1 MRDHLKSIR
10 TREENLDEL
19 KRRRKNVGAKA
30 ETAERK
36 LSKMSPEHKNL
47 PMQTDTLNSLR
58 AEIRSL
64 DSEIMS
70 EEAALGD
77 FKRIT
82 TRAWMGLKFGGLVE
96 CAEKGTVSNHALL
109 RSPLMY
115 YLSRSLGS
123 MEDLLSQKYRRNIPS
138 RGYPGAFTT
147 DNQRPSP

>member
-58 AEIRSL
+58 TEIRSL
-64 DSEIMS
+64 DSEIMT

-77 FKRIT
+77 FKRTT
-82 TRAWMGLKFGGLVE
+82 TRAWVGLKFGGLVE
-96 CAEKGTVSNHALL
+96 CAEKGTVSVIQWSCA
-109 RSPLMY
+109 
-115 YLSRSLGS
+115 YLTPAIQIAGEYGRLIVAVRKSCSV
-123 MEDLLSQKYRRNIPS
+123 ETK
-138 RGYPGAFTT
+138 F
-147 DNQRPSP
+147 

>member
-58 AEIRSL
+58 TEIRSL
-64 DSEIMS
+64 DSEIMT

-77 FKRIT
+77 FKRTT

-96 CAEKGTVSNHALL
+96 CAEKGTVSV
-109 RSPLMY
+109 M
-115 YLSRSLGS
+115 
-123 MEDLLSQKYRRNIPS
+123 
-138 RGYPGAFTT
+138 
-147 DNQRPSP
+147 